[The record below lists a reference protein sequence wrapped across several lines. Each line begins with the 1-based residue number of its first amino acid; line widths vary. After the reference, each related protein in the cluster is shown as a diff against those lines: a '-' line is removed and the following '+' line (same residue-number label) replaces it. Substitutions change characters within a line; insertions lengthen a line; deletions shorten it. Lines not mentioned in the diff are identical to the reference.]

1 MSGKDVSKDVLNLV
15 NSKAGKNVSQKDI
28 QKLASGVGPSTVN
41 NEAQLK
47 QLIKSVSKMVNVK
60 VTDATVKEIVQ
71 AIKSSGM
78 NPNNMEQIMKMM
90 MKK

>member
-15 NSKAGKNVSQKDI
+15 NSKVGKNVSQKDI
-28 QKLASGVGPSTVN
+28 QKLAGGVGPSTVN
-41 NEAQLK
+41 NEAQLR

-60 VTDATVKEIVQ
+60 VSDDTVHEIVQ